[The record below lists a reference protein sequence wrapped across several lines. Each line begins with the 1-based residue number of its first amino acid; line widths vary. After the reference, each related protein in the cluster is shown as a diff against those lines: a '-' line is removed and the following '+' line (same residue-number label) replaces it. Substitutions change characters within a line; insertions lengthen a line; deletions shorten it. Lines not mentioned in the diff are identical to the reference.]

1 INNKGS
7 PIDYKTGSACSTP
20 TKDTL
25 KSYDRNCMGPVLPPR
40 STMCGPPAH
49 HYSAPLNFRKGF
61 TFTKCTWKFLVDEKA
76 EISAAKSTIAD
87 ANRAGI
93 PGGGGDGLGLD
104 QSALAPSASGRPKSI
119 AADESSPGGSASGS
133 SSLSAASTAATG
145 KAAGTGG
152 TAGTG
157 TYGELD
163 DPPESP
169 ATANLLVET
178 AVNSETVYDGRDGD
192 GLSVGGEDI
201 SLPPE
206 DNGTFI
212 TNDNDLSPV
221 GAPVESSTEQA
232 IIDARP
238 TTEDE
243 KWANDDPSAAVVYAH
258 VPLDQSEVALVSL
271 EDGLELGRERDK
283 HYYKTIEQVAIKA
296 GDDDD
301 GDASKLQEEVR
312 IHTLPPSV
320 VPVQT
325 TAVPVYLINEP
336 NGTSSSREDA
346 SNGAQ
351 EELPRLLVNISIAT
365 DHGSGTVQHSVYV
378 LQVSIPTPP
387 EHMPRP
393 PVESPESPPPP
404 ANLAVPP
411 PVQCPPEPPPAPP
424 CPIKCPSDSAFAR
437 YRVVAV
443 PVEDD
448 SEFVEIDEDGLEGE
462 LVDTG
467 LGEPSSTEPPE
478 ALTEANDGLTQ
489 EFTTAQRLPELTAD
503 EQDEEK
509 HDDDEATTSS
519 SLSSVVA
526 STTSAAQC
534 PEVTPPPILILEGA
548 RTFPARSF
556 PPDGTT
562 FSQITLGQRLSKE
575 IPPYSY
581 WNMQFYQSEPA
592 YVKFDYSIP
601 RGASIGV
608 YARRNALPTH
618 TQYHFKE
625 VLSGFNARQT
635 RATHPSMRREVTRYM
650 EPGHWFLSI
659 YNDDGD
665 AQEIAFYAV
674 VAEDMTQNCPNGCS
688 GNGQCLLG
696 HCQCNPG
703 FGGDDCSESVCPVLC
718 SQRGEYING
727 ECQCNPG
734 WKGKECSLRHDECEV
749 PDCNGHG
756 HCVSGKCGCVR
767 GYKGKY
773 CEEVDCPH
781 PTCTGHGFCAEGT
794 CICKK
799 GWKGPDCATMD
810 QDALQCLPDCSG
822 HGTFDLDTQTCTCE
836 PKWSGEDCSKE
847 LCDLNCGQHGRCVG
861 ETCSCDAGW
870 GGEYC
875 NNKLCDPR
883 CNEHGQ
889 CKNGTCLCVTGWNGK
904 HCTLEG
910 CPSGCSQHGQ
920 CHVSGELMWECRC
933 YEGWDGADCSV
944 PLEQNC
950 GDNKDNDRDG
960 LVDCEDPECC
970 GSHSCKTSQLCV
982 SAPKPIDVL
991 LRKQPPAITA
1001 SFFERMKF
1009 LIDEGSLQNYAKLE
1023 TFNER

>member
-1 INNKGS
+1 MVHSINNKGS

-61 TFTKCTWKFLVDEKA
+61 TFTKFLVDEKA

-119 AADESSPGGSASGS
+119 AADESSSGGSASGS

-145 KAAGTGG
+145 KAVGTGG
-152 TAGTG
+152 TAGTVADSGDGRGSGGGSGSSSTMVVVKRSRRQAPGDIVTG
-157 TYGELD
+157 TDTTASSTDRNGDRADDNDLLHASVGTVELVALPTPVFDQYGELD
-163 DPPESP
+163 PEPP
-169 ATANLLVET
+169 ATTNLLVET
-178 AVNSETVYDGRDGD
+178 AVNSETVYDERDGD
-192 GLSVGGEDI
+192 GHSVDGEDI

-320 VPVQT
+320 VPVQP

-346 SNGAQ
+346 SNRAQ

-393 PVESPESPPPP
+393 PVESPESSPPPPP

-462 LVDTG
+462 LVNTG
-467 LGEPSSTEPPE
+467 LGVPSSTEPPE

-489 EFTTAQRLPELTAD
+489 EFTTAPRLPELTAD
-503 EQDEEK
+503 EKEEEE

-519 SLSSVVA
+519 SLSGVVT

-635 RATHPSMRREVTRYM
+635 RATH
-650 EPGHWFLSI
+650 
-659 YNDDGD
+659 
-665 AQEIAFYAV
+665 
-674 VAEDMTQNCPNGCS
+674 
-688 GNGQCLLG
+688 
-696 HCQCNPG
+696 
-703 FGGDDCSESVCPVLC
+703 
-718 SQRGEYING
+718 
-727 ECQCNPG
+727 
-734 WKGKECSLRHDECEV
+734 
-749 PDCNGHG
+749 
-756 HCVSGKCGCVR
+756 
-767 GYKGKY
+767 
-773 CEEVDCPH
+773 
-781 PTCTGHGFCAEGT
+781 
-794 CICKK
+794 
-799 GWKGPDCATMD
+799 
-810 QDALQCLPDCSG
+810 
-822 HGTFDLDTQTCTCE
+822 
-836 PKWSGEDCSKE
+836 
-847 LCDLNCGQHGRCVG
+847 
-861 ETCSCDAGW
+861 
-870 GGEYC
+870 
-875 NNKLCDPR
+875 
-883 CNEHGQ
+883 
-889 CKNGTCLCVTGWNGK
+889 
-904 HCTLEG
+904 
-910 CPSGCSQHGQ
+910 
-920 CHVSGELMWECRC
+920 
-933 YEGWDGADCSV
+933 
-944 PLEQNC
+944 
-950 GDNKDNDRDG
+950 
-960 LVDCEDPECC
+960 
-970 GSHSCKTSQLCV
+970 
-982 SAPKPIDVL
+982 AP
-991 LRKQPPAITA
+991 
-1001 SFFERMKF
+1001 SFFYDPSRSDKT
-1009 LIDEGSLQNYAKLE
+1009 D
-1023 TFNER
+1023 

>member
-1 INNKGS
+1 
-7 PIDYKTGSACSTP
+7 
-20 TKDTL
+20 L

-61 TFTKCTWKFLVDEKA
+61 TFTKSSNVLSISYPTTNPCTVLVDEKA

-157 TYGELD
+157 TVPDKQTVASLRSVELLHAVADSVDGRGSGGGSGSSSTMVVVKRSRRQAPGDIVTGTDTTASSTDRNGDRADDNDLLHASVGTVELVALPTPVFDQYGELD
-163 DPPESP
+163 EPPEP
-169 ATANLLVET
+169 LATTNLLVET

-192 GLSVGGEDI
+192 GLSVDGEDI

-206 DNGTFI
+206 DDGTFI

-320 VPVQT
+320 VPVQP

-503 EQDEEK
+503 EQEEEK

-534 PEVTPPPILILEGA
+534 PEVTPPPILILEGEQSSISKQQ
-548 RTFPARSF
+548 RFPMIS
-556 PPDGTT
+556 
-562 FSQITLGQRLSKE
+562 SSHL
-575 IPPYSY
+575 
-581 WNMQFYQSEPA
+581 PA
-592 YVKFDYSIP
+592 
-601 RGASIGV
+601 
-608 YARRNALPTH
+608 
-618 TQYHFKE
+618 
-625 VLSGFNARQT
+625 
-635 RATHPSMRREVTRYM
+635 
-650 EPGHWFLSI
+650 
-659 YNDDGD
+659 
-665 AQEIAFYAV
+665 
-674 VAEDMTQNCPNGCS
+674 
-688 GNGQCLLG
+688 
-696 HCQCNPG
+696 
-703 FGGDDCSESVCPVLC
+703 
-718 SQRGEYING
+718 
-727 ECQCNPG
+727 
-734 WKGKECSLRHDECEV
+734 
-749 PDCNGHG
+749 
-756 HCVSGKCGCVR
+756 
-767 GYKGKY
+767 
-773 CEEVDCPH
+773 
-781 PTCTGHGFCAEGT
+781 
-794 CICKK
+794 
-799 GWKGPDCATMD
+799 
-810 QDALQCLPDCSG
+810 
-822 HGTFDLDTQTCTCE
+822 
-836 PKWSGEDCSKE
+836 
-847 LCDLNCGQHGRCVG
+847 
-861 ETCSCDAGW
+861 
-870 GGEYC
+870 
-875 NNKLCDPR
+875 
-883 CNEHGQ
+883 
-889 CKNGTCLCVTGWNGK
+889 
-904 HCTLEG
+904 
-910 CPSGCSQHGQ
+910 
-920 CHVSGELMWECRC
+920 
-933 YEGWDGADCSV
+933 
-944 PLEQNC
+944 
-950 GDNKDNDRDG
+950 
-960 LVDCEDPECC
+960 
-970 GSHSCKTSQLCV
+970 
-982 SAPKPIDVL
+982 
-991 LRKQPPAITA
+991 
-1001 SFFERMKF
+1001 
-1009 LIDEGSLQNYAKLE
+1009 
-1023 TFNER
+1023 

>member
-1 INNKGS
+1 MLPSIGWEAINNKGS

-61 TFTKCTWKFLVDEKA
+61 TFTKFLVDEKA

-157 TYGELD
+157 TVPDKQTVASLRSVELLHAVADSGDGRVSGGGSGSSSTMVVVKRSRRQAPGDTVTGTDTTASSTDRNGNRADDNDLLHASVGTVELVALPSTPVFNQYGELD
-163 DPPESP
+163 EPPEP
-169 ATANLLVET
+169 PTTANLLVET

-192 GLSVGGEDI
+192 GLSVDGEDI

-221 GAPVESSTEQA
+221 GAPVESSTEHA

-283 HYYKTIEQVAIKA
+283 HYYKTIAQVAINA

-320 VPVQT
+320 VPVQP

-336 NGTSSSREDA
+336 NGTSSSREDTP
-346 SNGAQ
+346 NGAQ

-393 PVESPESPPPP
+393 PVESPESPAPPP
-404 ANLAVPP
+404 ANLVVPP

-467 LGEPSSTEPPE
+467 MGEPSSTELPE
-478 ALTEANDGLTQ
+478 AMAEANDGLTQ

-503 EQDEEK
+503 EEEK
-509 HDDDEATTSS
+509 EEEHDDDEATTSS

-526 STTSAAQC
+526 SITSAAQC
-534 PEVTPPPILILEGA
+534 PEVTPPPILILEGEQSSISKQQ
-548 RTFPARSF
+548 RFPMISSSHLPAR
-556 PPDGTT
+556 P
-562 FSQITLGQRLSKE
+562 
-575 IPPYSY
+575 
-581 WNMQFYQSEPA
+581 
-592 YVKFDYSIP
+592 
-601 RGASIGV
+601 
-608 YARRNALPTH
+608 
-618 TQYHFKE
+618 
-625 VLSGFNARQT
+625 
-635 RATHPSMRREVTRYM
+635 
-650 EPGHWFLSI
+650 
-659 YNDDGD
+659 
-665 AQEIAFYAV
+665 
-674 VAEDMTQNCPNGCS
+674 
-688 GNGQCLLG
+688 
-696 HCQCNPG
+696 
-703 FGGDDCSESVCPVLC
+703 
-718 SQRGEYING
+718 
-727 ECQCNPG
+727 
-734 WKGKECSLRHDECEV
+734 
-749 PDCNGHG
+749 
-756 HCVSGKCGCVR
+756 
-767 GYKGKY
+767 
-773 CEEVDCPH
+773 
-781 PTCTGHGFCAEGT
+781 
-794 CICKK
+794 
-799 GWKGPDCATMD
+799 
-810 QDALQCLPDCSG
+810 
-822 HGTFDLDTQTCTCE
+822 
-836 PKWSGEDCSKE
+836 
-847 LCDLNCGQHGRCVG
+847 
-861 ETCSCDAGW
+861 
-870 GGEYC
+870 
-875 NNKLCDPR
+875 
-883 CNEHGQ
+883 
-889 CKNGTCLCVTGWNGK
+889 
-904 HCTLEG
+904 
-910 CPSGCSQHGQ
+910 
-920 CHVSGELMWECRC
+920 
-933 YEGWDGADCSV
+933 
-944 PLEQNC
+944 
-950 GDNKDNDRDG
+950 
-960 LVDCEDPECC
+960 
-970 GSHSCKTSQLCV
+970 
-982 SAPKPIDVL
+982 
-991 LRKQPPAITA
+991 
-1001 SFFERMKF
+1001 
-1009 LIDEGSLQNYAKLE
+1009 
-1023 TFNER
+1023 